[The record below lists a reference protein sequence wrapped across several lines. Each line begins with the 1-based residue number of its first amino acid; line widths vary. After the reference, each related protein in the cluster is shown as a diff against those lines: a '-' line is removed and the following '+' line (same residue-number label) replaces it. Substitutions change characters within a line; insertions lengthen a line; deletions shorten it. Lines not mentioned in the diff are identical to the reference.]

1 VPRESDNTDL
11 VQTPF
16 QRIVAEL
23 RRRIDEGELKPGDRL
38 PSTRALAAEW
48 GVALATAARALTEL
62 RQAGV
67 VRSQSRVGSIVAPP
81 GRPRRVPPETELTR
95 ARVVRA
101 GVELADAEGLDALSM
116 RTVAAR
122 LNVATMSLYRHV
134 EGKDQLV
141 LLMADAAYAEDDY
154 PPVPP
159 AGWRARL
166 ELGARTLWRLY
177 GRHPWLTQLG
187 PLARPLL
194 LPNLAR
200 HGEWTLAALNDLG
213 LPATRVLDL
222 QILLYSYGQGLAVNI
237 EREAHAQADTGV
249 SDEQWVEAQGP
260 VLAEFSGKFP
270 NFARMIGGLPAS
282 GYDFNL
288 DALFETGLQTMLDGF
303 ASLIAREAAQSVA
316 D

>member
-1 VPRESDNTDL
+1 MPRESDITDL
-11 VQTPF
+11 VQPPY

-23 RRRIDEGELKPGDRL
+23 RRRIAEGQLKPGDRL

-81 GRPRRVPPETELTR
+81 ARPRRVPPETELTR
-95 ARVVRA
+95 DRVVRA

-122 LNVATMSLYRHV
+122 LKVATMSLYRHV

-141 LLMADAAYAEDDY
+141 LLMADAAYGEDSY

-159 AGWRARL
+159 TGWRAQL

-177 GRHPWLTQLG
+177 GRHPWLTHLG

-249 SDEQWVEAQGP
+249 SDEQWVDAQGP
-260 VLAEFSGKFP
+260 VLKEFAGSFP

-303 ASLIAREAAQSVA
+303 ASLIAREAA
-316 D
+316 